1 MKLKSCSLRYVFL
14 FCLSRFHIK
23 LRMPVLNAE
32 NFITNPACSGFKI
45 WKIIKTGFSCFMRR
59 ILFNN
64 NYILIFFLFVFV
76 VSADINLFAENN
88 TLTNAAF
95 TRGGWAGARYTAMG
109 KAAEAIVD
117 DVYSIY
123 WNPAGL
129 RELKQKE
136 ALTPEEIRKKVSEGD
151 IDSITEK
158 DLTRFSEDEYTGIF
172 VQVGISTVLLDQDSA
187 VGFAGTAF
195 SFFKGVLG
203 LGYYGWYLKN
213 DGEEASGTDP
223 DNDEKHL
230 ASAGYLS
237 YGQGLGAASV
247 GFSLKPVYVDMGEMK
262 FYGLGAD
269 LGLQVELIPLVKIGI
284 VMQDIGSGLKPA
296 KNYENTSSEYDFISP
311 TVRLG
316 ASITNRSSDFIL
328 AVSGIRKLDE
338 GDFDVNF
345 GFQFNAFKFSSLYL
359 GVSSTIF
366 SSGVSVRFLGMD
378 FTYAFLYDNEDF
390 GYTNMLSVTFG
401 I

>member
-1 MKLKSCSLRYVFL
+1 MSAF
-14 FCLSRFHIK
+14 
-23 LRMPVLNAE
+23 NAE
-32 NFITNPACSGFKI
+32 NFIIAPACFCGEMRNILKVVFTSLI
-45 WKIIKTGFSCFMRR
+45 RR
-59 ILFNN
+59 IAIINKFTV
-64 NYILIFFLFVFV
+64 ILFLFVF
-76 VSADINLFAENN
+76 SAEINLFAENN

-109 KAAEAIVD
+109 KASEAIVD

-136 ALTPEEIRKKVSEGD
+136 ALTPEEIQKRVYEGD

-172 VQVGISTVLLDQDSA
+172 VQVGLSTVLLDEDNA

-203 LGYYGWYLKN
+203 IGYYGWYWKN
-213 DGEEASGTDP
+213 TGEEDSGTDSGK
-223 DNDEKHL
+223 DAKYL

-237 YGQGLGAASV
+237 YGQGFGVASV
-247 GFSLKPVYVDMGEMK
+247 GFSLKPVYVDLEDTK
-262 FYGLGAD
+262 YYGFGAD
-269 LGLQVELIPLVKIGI
+269 IGMQVELIPLVKIGI
-284 VMQDIGSGLKPA
+284 VVQDIGSGLKPA
-296 KNYENTSSEYDFISP
+296 ENYENTSSKYDFISP

-316 ASITNRSSDFIL
+316 ASVTNRSSDFIL
-328 AVSGIRKLDE
+328 AVSGIRKINE
-338 GDFDVNF
+338 NDFDVNF

-359 GVSSTIF
+359 GVSSTLF
-366 SSGVSVRFLGMD
+366 SSGISIRFLGMD
-378 FTYAFLYDNEDF
+378 LSYAFLYDNEDF